1 MHPISDK
8 ELDKL
13 FQQRFEDL
21 QVEPSNEVWEKISN
35 GLDKKKPTKKT
46 FPIFWMAAASI
57 IVVLSAGLWFTR
69 SDEKLIDQD
78 SPVIVQEENKVIE
91 QDAVSESFNNT
102 REQESDPVLISK
114 SLENKVVNDL
124 PKAETILV
132 NEVVKVVSEIKAPED
147 PSEEVIASNVIKRPI
162 VIQPKQPVKV
172 PARYSGDQSALDLS
186 QPDLSREVLTASISS
201 QDRNSTDEFNS
212 RNRKVKGVG
221 GLVNFVIAQVDK
233 REDKLIEFTESDEGT
248 AVSGINLGLLKI
260 KSKK

>member
-35 GLDKKKPTKKT
+35 SLDKKKPTKKT

-69 SDEKLIDQD
+69 SGEILIDQD
-78 SPVIVQEENKVIE
+78 RPVIVQEENKVIE
-91 QDAVSESFNNT
+91 QDAVSEGFNNT
-102 REQESDPVLISK
+102 SEEESVPVLISK
-114 SLENKVVNDL
+114 SLEIKVANDL
-124 PKAETILV
+124 PKAEAILV
-132 NEVVKVVSEIKAPED
+132 NEVVKVVPEIKAPEE
-147 PSEEVIASNVIKRPI
+147 PTGEVIASNVIKRPI
-162 VIQPKQPVKV
+162 IIQPKQPVKV

-186 QPDLSREVLTASISS
+186 QPDLSREVLTTSISS

-248 AVSGINLGLLKI
+248 EVSGINLGLLKI

>member
-21 QVEPSNEVWEKISN
+21 QVEPSNAVWEKISN
-35 GLDKKKPTKKT
+35 SLDKKKPAKKT
-46 FPIFWMAAASI
+46 FSIFWMAAASI
-57 IVVLSAGLWFTR
+57 VVVLSAGLWFTK
-69 SDEKLIDQD
+69 SDEKIIAKG
-78 SPVIVQEENKVIE
+78 SIEIVQEENKVIE
-91 QDAVSESFNNT
+91 QDAVSEGLKVTS
-102 REQESDPVLISK
+102 EEESVPVLISK
-114 SLENKVVNDL
+114 SLENKVANDL
-124 PKAETILV
+124 PKAEPTLV
-132 NEVVKVVSEIKAPED
+132 NEVVKVIPEIKA
-147 PSEEVIASNVIKRPI
+147 SEEPSGEVIVSNVIKRPI

-186 QPDLSREVLTASISS
+186 QPDLSREVLTASISA
-201 QDRNSTDEFNS
+201 QDRNSTDGFNS

-248 AVSGINLGLLKI
+248 EVSGINLGLLKI